1 MKRVYLDHNATT
13 PVRPEVAE
21 AMRPFLGALFGN
33 PNSIHGFG
41 REARAAVEE
50 ARARA
55 AALIG
60 AAEPEEI
67 LFTSGG
73 TESDNLALRGAL
85 AAAGGS
91 GHILTSAVEHH
102 AVLDTCKA
110 LESGK
115 IRVTCLPPDKAGRV
129 TAGAVAGALRPDT
142 RLVSVMWGNNEVGT
156 LQPVGEIAAL
166 CRERGV
172 PFHTDAVQALG
183 KVPMNVRELGV
194 DFLSA
199 SAHKING
206 PKGAGFL
213 YVRTGARL
221 APLLTGGGQE
231 RDLRSGTENVP
242 GIVGLGEACRL
253 AREEGPAQA
262 RALAALRERLESA
275 VCERIPD
282 VVVNGGAAERLPGTS
297 NLSFIGAEGET
308 LLIRLDLEGIAVSTG
323 SACSAGSTEPSHVL
337 VAMGLSL
344 EALRGSLRFSL
355 GWGSTEEDVGRVL
368 DVLPEAVRRV
378 RAMAPKPEARR

>member
-1 MKRVYLDHNATT
+1 MRRVYLDHNATT

-21 AMRPFLGALFGN
+21 AMRRCLGALFGN
-33 PNSIHGFG
+33 PNSIHSFG

-50 ARARA
+50 ARAQA

-60 AAEPEEI
+60 AEPEEI

-85 AAAGGS
+85 AAAGGG
-91 GHILTSAVEHH
+91 GHIVTTAVEHH

-110 LESGK
+110 LESD
-115 IRVTCLPPDKAGRV
+115 RLQVTYVPPDKAGRV
-129 TAGAVAGALRPDT
+129 AAGDVAGAIRPDT

-156 LQPVGEIAAL
+156 LQPVREIAAL

-183 KVPMNVRELGV
+183 KAGIDVRALGA

-213 YVRTGARL
+213 YVRKGARL
-221 APLLTGGGQE
+221 APLQTGGGQE
-231 RDLRSGTENVP
+231 RDIRPGTENVP

-253 AREEGPAQA
+253 AREEGPALA
-262 RALAALRERLESA
+262 RSLAALRGRLEA
-275 VCERIPD
+275 EACERIPD
-282 VVVNGGAAERLPGTS
+282 TVVNGDPDRRLPGTA
-297 NLSFIGAEGET
+297 NLSFPGAEGET

-337 VAMGLSL
+337 LAMGLPM
-344 EALRGSLRFSL
+344 EVIRGSLRFSL
-355 GWGSTEEDVGRVL
+355 GWGSTDADVDRL
-368 DVLPEAVRRV
+368 LEVLPEAVRRV
-378 RAMAPKPEARR
+378 RAMAPREKAR